1 MQISTYENLT
11 MKSETVVCNYGKVWW
26 GATLCEFLVKRE
38 RWQNNSVGCKEGMK
52 FISAKSLTA
61 ITFYMQWLNVEV
73 PNQSYRRQDEEK
85 ISTNDDNKLIQ
96 KHAYSLKRYQSR
108 KLVMNVKKNFSK
120 AASHCHVKRMQERE
134 FQNDLKDNIMR
145 VLQMD

>member
-1 MQISTYENLT
+1 
-11 MKSETVVCNYGKVWW
+11 
-26 GATLCEFLVKRE
+26 
-38 RWQNNSVGCKEGMK
+38 
-52 FISAKSLTA
+52 
-61 ITFYMQWLNVEV
+61 MQWLNVEV
-73 PNQSYRRQDEEK
+73 PNQSYRRQDQET

-96 KHAYSLKRYQSR
+96 KHLYSLKRYQSR

>member
-1 MQISTYENLT
+1 
-11 MKSETVVCNYGKVWW
+11 
-26 GATLCEFLVKRE
+26 
-38 RWQNNSVGCKEGMK
+38 
-52 FISAKSLTA
+52 
-61 ITFYMQWLNVEV
+61 MQWLNVEV
-73 PNQSYRRQDEEK
+73 PNQSYRRQDEET

-134 FQNDLKDNIMR
+134 FQNDLKDGVADGPAMPYLCE
-145 VLQMD
+145 LQREAIGAL